1 MLQLARLNRRAER
14 SLREDGTLRTAWRSM
29 ADLEA
34 TANEAVAQLRTRRQA
49 LAGPVDGLRH
59 RLDAAIYTETTEYMD
74 RDDYPDSGKVRLVR
88 QLHRL
93 NQAILSYAR
102 FMRVLRPHV
111 TRLHTAHGRPA
122 RLLELASGAGEF
134 SMQLAR
140 RAAQAGL
147 PVEVTGSDIQRAYV
161 ERNNEV
167 AVERELPVR
176 FRHLNAFDLS
186 DVMPSEFDLLFVTQS
201 VHHFTPGQLAMM
213 IAQGRRAGADTFVAV
228 DGRRTLLLLGFVPV
242 FQTALSLATQ
252 RQVDGDFIHDGIIS
266 ARRFYSEPELSL
278 IARIAAPHAH
288 VTVQRNEPA
297 YSVLTVRYR

>member
-1 MLQLARLNRRAER
+1 
-14 SLREDGTLRTAWRSM
+14 M
-29 ADLEA
+29 ADLESA
-34 TANEAVAQLRTRRQA
+34 ANDAVARLRARREA
-49 LAGPVDGLRH
+49 IAGPVGRLRH
-59 RLDAAIYTETTEYMD
+59 RLDAAIYTETAEYMD
-74 RDDYPDSGKVRLVR
+74 RDDFPDSEKVRLVR
-88 QLHRL
+88 QLHHL
-93 NQAILSYAR
+93 NQAMLSYTR
-102 FMRVLRPHV
+102 FLRVLRPHV
-111 TRLHTAHGRPA
+111 TRLQAAHRRPA

-140 RAAQAGL
+140 RAEEAGL

-167 AVERELPVR
+167 ATERGLPVR
-176 FRHLNAFDLS
+176 FRYLNAFDLS
-186 DVMPSEFDLLFVTQS
+186 DVMPNEFDLLFVTQS

-228 DGRRTLLLLGFVPV
+228 DGRRTLLLLGFIPV

-252 RQVDGDFIHDGIIS
+252 GHVDGAFVHDGWIS

-278 IARIAAPHAH
+278 IARIAAPNAAVS
-288 VTVQRNEPA
+288 VTRNEPA